1 VLRRALDAFQSHE
14 ATTEGGLRWL
24 VAAGAAGIL
33 WDDEAWDMLTGRVI
47 QLARD
52 AGALTVLIFALGLR
66 STLDVFAGK
75 FAIAA
80 SALEEVGGIAE
91 GIGGRLVLD
100 GALALAAFRGR
111 EGEAL
116 RVIEATREAF
126 RAGGEGMGLT
136 VAEWAAALLY
146 NGLARYEDAQAAAQQ
161 ASDDPDNLRYAA
173 WALPELIEAAS
184 RTGDGERG
192 AKALQRLTAMTLA
205 SGTDWALGIQAR
217 SRALLSHGD
226 AAERLYR
233 EANDR
238 LARTRLRVDLARA
251 HLLYGE
257 WLRRERRRL
266 DARAQLRQAHKLFLQ
281 FGAEAFAERARVE
294 LEATGERARKR
305 TPQTR
310 DDLTPQ
316 EAQIARLAAEGETN
330 QEIAAQLFISA
341 STVNYHLRKVFR
353 KLGVTSRTQLARHL
367 PAPSAPAAHAA

>member
-1 VLRRALDAFQSHE
+1 V
-14 ATTEGGLRWL
+14 
-24 VAAGAAGIL
+24 
-33 WDDEAWDMLTGRVI
+33 LTGRVI

-66 STLDVFAGK
+66 STLDVFAGE

-91 GIGGRLVLD
+91 GVGGRLVLD

-136 VAEWAAALLY
+136 VAEWAAAVLY

-192 AKALQRLTAMTLA
+192 AKALQRLTAMAIA

-341 STVNYHLRKVFR
+341 STVDYHLRKVFR